1 MKKLIITFVLAL
13 MPTLF
18 FAQNTAFDKFD
29 KDGIDVVIVNKK
41 MFELMGNVK
50 ADPKEKNYQ
59 QYVNLIKK
67 LDNLKVFSTT
77 NAKYAGEMKSTV
89 ESYLKKSSLEELM
102 RIKEGGRAIKIY
114 VRSGAT
120 SNQVKELLMF
130 IDGGS
135 NAKENTVLMSL
146 TGSFDISELSVLTDK
161 MNLPGGNELK
171 KAATKK
177 S

>member
-18 FAQNTAFDKFD
+18 FAQTTAFDIFD

-102 RIKEGGRAIKIY
+102 RIKEGGRAIRIY
-114 VRSGAT
+114 VKSGAT

-130 IDGGS
+130 IDGGG
-135 NAKENTVLMSL
+135 NAKQNTVLMSL